1 MEFKEAV
8 LSAIKDYEGES
19 EAVRY
24 EVVGV
29 DMYEDLPEGM
39 DAVDYDGEVGWNDI
53 GELGEVEYEVYAC
66 VIHTGMGFCEREFSE
81 ATLLRSVGR
90 ERKNGTAYRRLDAW
104 LPKNAF
110 GEGIWSK
117 EEQVKLLQKRFAY
130 IHECRLFFYHV
141 RVITDE

>member
-24 EVVGV
+24 EVLGV
-29 DMYEDLPEGM
+29 EIYQDLPKGV
-39 DAVDYDGEVGWNDI
+39 DAVDYDGEVGWNYN
-53 GELGEVEYEVYAC
+53 GENDEEYEVYAC
-66 VIHTGMGFCEREFSE
+66 VLHKGDVIH
-81 ATLLRSVGR
+81 ATLLRSVGK
-90 ERKNGTAYRRLDAW
+90 ERKDGTAYGGLDAW

-110 GEGIWSK
+110 GVGIWSR
-117 EEQVKLLQKRFAY
+117 EQQVQLLQKRFAE
-130 IHECRLFFYHV
+130 INDDRLFFYHV

>member
-24 EVVGV
+24 EVFGV
-29 DMYEDLPEGM
+29 EIYQDLPKGV
-39 DAVDYDGEVGWNDI
+39 DAVDYDGEVGWDYN
-53 GELGEVEYEVYAC
+53 GKENEVYAC
-66 VIHTGMGFCEREFSE
+66 VLHKGDVIH
-81 ATLLRSVGR
+81 ATLLRSVGK
-90 ERKNGTAYRRLDAW
+90 ERKDGTAYGGLDAW

-110 GEGIWSK
+110 GVGIWSK
-117 EEQVKLLQKRFAY
+117 MQQVELLQKRFAD
-130 IHECRLFFYHV
+130 INDDSLFFYHV